1 MNDAI
6 LPVMLGK
13 SPVSAKKVKSLSLGV
28 GVTEDNQVFVWG
40 QSYWACLSS
49 LVPTLGRVPQIIT
62 TIPDMNYTLLGGY
75 STSVFINNTL
85 ITCGRKHTIIP
96 YKTVTRVGQISTF
109 YSKLWAVTTENE
121 LILTRIRPELEYY
134 QTLCQYFVEDNCTV
148 SYTHRKYFSTSELVR
163 VAESTLKI
171 SDEAVLYFVCA
182 DGRSYLFNNGKFTEF
197 EQMDNSIHIGSPDVY
212 VNSNGTIVSS
222 INTNLGRLERR
233 ERFPKILSVAST
245 FGGVIGLYA
254 VCTEHYVGLN
264 CDIPV
269 CDGIFA
275 NDSRVCNKKGIC
287 VAPKQCDCHEDHQ
300 GQYCGECKSPFFQGD
315 DCKTLSAIFYTVITL
330 AVGLTLAVII
340 IISFIIL
347 MCFLRYY
354 KRSINMIKEK
364 ENQVRDMLS
373 VKLIEYDQL
382 MEENEG
388 LSEKVDRDWIIPLS
402 ELNILSRISS
412 GSFGTVMKGTYQGLD
427 VYVEPMID

>member
-13 SPVSAKKVKSLSLGV
+13 SPVSTKKVKSLSLGV
-28 GVTEDNQVFVWG
+28 GVTEDNQLFVWG
-40 QSYWACLSS
+40 QSYWACPTS
-49 LVPTLGRVPQIIT
+49 LPATLGRAPQIIT

-85 ITCGRKHTIIP
+85 ITCGRKHIIIP
-96 YKTVTRVGQISTF
+96 YKTVTKVGQTSTV
-109 YSKLWAVTTENE
+109 YSRLWAVTTEDE
-121 LILTRIRPELEYY
+121 LILTNIGVRLTYY
-134 QTLCQYFVEDNCTV
+134 QNLCQYFVEENCTV
-148 SYTHRKYFSTSELVR
+148 SYTHRQYFSASELVR
-163 VAESTLKI
+163 VAESTFI
-171 SDEAVLYFVCA
+171 MDEPKLYFVCA
-182 DGRSYLFNNGKFTEF
+182 DGRSYLFKNGKFTEF
-197 EQMDNSIHIGSPDVY
+197 EQMDNSVHIGSPDVY
-212 VNSNGTIVSS
+212 VNSNGTIVSFV
-222 INTNLGRLERR
+222 NTNLGRLERR

-245 FGGVIGLYA
+245 TGGVIGLYA

-275 NDSRVCNKKGIC
+275 NDSRVCNRKGRCI
-287 VAPKQCDCHEDHQ
+287 APKQCACHEDYQ

-315 DCKTLSAIFYTVITL
+315 DCKALSPVFYTVITL
-330 AVGLTLAVII
+330 AVGLTLAVFI

-402 ELNILSRISS
+402 QLNILSRISS

-427 VYVEPMID
+427 VYVEPMIE